1 MKKIGNGLRWFF
13 GIMCIIGGGYG
24 IIETPAFGI
33 CCVMFGLFLL
43 PGIWREIQKKY
54 TVPKGVAA
62 AIPSLFFVMMC
73 LTVPPAEYV
82 HSMQGVTTETFD
94 MEKESDK
101 TLESEKITPEVTDIP
116 EEETPE
122 IRVTPEVTEEPEITE
137 APEETAVAAVTEEP
151 KEPETYQELKVHFLD
166 VGQGLAVFAQ
176 CGDQT
181 LIYDGGDRKTSSFVV
196 SYLQKQGVTTLD
208 YVISSHYDADH
219 VYGLIGCLHA
229 FDVKKVISS
238 DYEHDSETYRK
249 FVQAVD
255 EEGLSMEHPSVGT
268 EYSFGSGSFTVL
280 APEKTTPG
288 ESNKNSVVVKL
299 VNGEQ
304 SFLLTGDAESS
315 SEKAMCD
322 SGLDLTCDVLV
333 PSHHGSA
340 TATSWEFLQETVP
353 AYAVISCGTDN
364 QYGHPDKDT
373 MDKLQAME
381 ISVYRT
387 DIQGTVVAVG
397 DGENLSWDQEP
408 CNDYTPGDPG
418 DKGTQ
423 PQQKQ
428 KTESGNSSSNQV
440 VETTPE
446 QEEQVWISATG
457 EKYHNKPNC
466 GRMNPDNARQMSR
479 SEAENSGYEPC
490 KKCY

>member
-43 PGIWREIQKKY
+43 PGIWRGIQKKY
-54 TVPKGVAA
+54 PVPKGVAA

-353 AYAVISCGTDN
+353 TYAVISCGTDN

-387 DIQGTVVAVG
+387 DIQGTVVAVS

>member
-1 MKKIGNGLRWFF
+1 MRKIGNALRWFF
-13 GIMCIIGGGYG
+13 GIMCIIGGSYG
-24 IIETPAFGI
+24 IIDTPAFGI

-43 PGIWREIQKKY
+43 PGIWRGIQKKY

-94 MEKESDK
+94 MEKESENTPAPEK
-101 TLESEKITPEVTDIP
+101 TTPEVTDMP
-116 EEETPE
+116 EE
-122 IRVTPEVTEEPEITE
+122 VTPEVTDVPEATTVPEITVTPAVTDVSEEPES
-137 APEETAVAAVTEEP
+137 
-151 KEPETYQELKVHFLD
+151 YQELKVHFLD

-219 VYGLIGCLHA
+219 VYGLIGCLRA

-238 DYEHDSETYRK
+238 DYQHDSETYKK
-249 FVQAVD
+249 FVQAVE
-255 EEGLSMEHPSVGT
+255 EEGLAMEHPSVGT
-268 EYSFGSGSFTVL
+268 EYSFGSGSFTIL
-280 APEKTTPG
+280 APEKAIPG

-322 SGLDLTCDVLV
+322 SGMDLSCDVLV

-353 AYAVISCGTDN
+353 AYAVISCGSDN

-387 DIQGTVVAVG
+387 DKQGTVVAVS

-423 PQQKQ
+423 PQQEEKVETE
-428 KTESGNSSSNQV
+428 KTSPNQV
-440 VETTPE
+440 IEMTPK

-457 EKYHNKPNC
+457 EKYHSKPNC

-479 SEAENSGYEPC
+479 SEAENSGYESC
-490 KKCY
+490 EKCY

>member
-1 MKKIGNGLRWFF
+1 MRKIGNALRWFF
-13 GIMCIIGGGYG
+13 GIMCIIGGSYG
-24 IIETPAFGI
+24 IIGTPAFGI

-43 PGIWREIQKKY
+43 PGIWRGIQKKY

-82 HSMQGVTTETFD
+82 HSMQGVTTQTFD
-94 MEKESDK
+94 MEKESENTPAPEK
-101 TLESEKITPEVTDIP
+101 T
-116 EEETPE
+116 TPE
-122 IRVTPEVTEEPEITE
+122 ITDMPEEVTPES
-137 APEETAVAAVTEEP
+137 
-151 KEPETYQELKVHFLD
+151 YQELKVHFLD

-219 VYGLIGCLHA
+219 VYGLIGCLRA

-238 DYEHDSETYRK
+238 DYQHDSETYKK
-249 FVQAVD
+249 FVQAVE
-255 EEGLSMEHPSVGT
+255 EEGLAMEHPSVGT
-268 EYSFGSGSFTVL
+268 EYSFGSGSFTIL
-280 APEKTTPG
+280 APEKAIPG

-304 SFLLTGDAESS
+304 SFLTGDAESS

-322 SGLDLTCDVLV
+322 SGMDLSCDVLV

-353 AYAVISCGTDN
+353 AYAVISCGSDN

-387 DIQGTVVAVG
+387 DKQGTVVAVS
-397 DGENLSWDQEP
+397 DGENLSWVRSHVMIIP
-408 CNDYTPGDPG
+408 RAISG

-423 PQQKQ
+423 PQQEEKVETE
-428 KTESGNSSSNQV
+428 KTSPNQV
-440 VETTPE
+440 IETTPK

-457 EKYHNKPNC
+457 EKYHSKPNC

-479 SEAENSGYEPC
+479 SEAETSGYEPC